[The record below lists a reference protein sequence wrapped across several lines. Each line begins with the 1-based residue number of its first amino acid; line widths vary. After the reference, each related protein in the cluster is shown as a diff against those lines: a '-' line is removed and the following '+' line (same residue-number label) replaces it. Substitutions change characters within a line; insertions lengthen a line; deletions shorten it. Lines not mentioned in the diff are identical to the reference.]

1 VAAGAIGNCLACHA
15 APNFTDFKLHNT
27 GVTQREFDDP
37 GVGAGHALGSFAAV
51 SIPNLAT
58 RTDNDLP
65 ATEQHPGASERF
77 RSSPTAGT
85 TLTDLGVWNIFAN
98 PDMPNPQG
106 KIRSILCDDLVPCPL
121 SDAALLD
128 LAIARFKTPGLRD
141 LSHSAPYM
149 HNGQFATLTDIIN
162 FYIDASNQARAGT
175 LRNGALQLQ
184 GIALT
189 AGDVVSLVAF
199 LKSLNVDYQ

>member
-1 VAAGAIGNCLACHA
+1 
-15 APNFTDFKLHNT
+15 
-27 GVTQREFDDP
+27 
-37 GVGAGHALGSFAAV
+37 
-51 SIPNLAT
+51 
-58 RTDNDLP
+58 
-65 ATEQHPGASERF
+65 
-77 RSSPTAGT
+77 
-85 TLTDLGVWNIFAN
+85 
-98 PDMPNPQG
+98 
-106 KIRSILCDDLVPCPL
+106 VPCPL

-199 LKSLNVDYQ
+199 LKSLNEDYQ